1 MTGPDMPDRA
11 RLVLPGGLSPEDF
24 LASLP
29 DVVSDVLRGTCDVV
43 TAGSEGGDP
52 RVTAALDGLGEGV
65 AVVVERGEIVW
76 MNDRLADHSP
86 EMLRRFGDRC
96 HEAIQEFMRHP
107 EVGDGE
113 SIRLDFRHGERT
125 YEVICSPMPDDP
137 TRHTAAALV
146 SDVTELKRTESMIE
160 EIDLAGGDLLDLD
173 PDTLNP
179 LDVGARL
186 RLIEDKVV
194 RTMRSVIGFE
204 HFEVRIVDRRSGQ
217 LELVMGAG
225 IDPLSIGERL
235 FARAEEN
242 GISGWVASHGRAYL
256 CRDAAQDPLYRTGI
270 PGCGSSLTVPL
281 RLRDRVVGV
290 LNIEST
296 TVDDFDDRDQLLV
309 ELYGRYIAMAVN
321 ILDMLVVERY
331 TTNRTFS
338 STVLGELRDPLDAIT
353 RHAAELRAGYIGDAA
368 MQAKLDAILASV
380 DAVRQRV
387 LACSSGPQTILG
399 AGDLDREPIDDPVI
413 RGRRIVVAD
422 DEPAIRD
429 SIKDLLEQ
437 RGATVEA
444 YADGSGAIESIEGR
458 GPEID
463 LVISDVRMPD
473 RNGYEVFRS
482 ARIHAPDASIILM
495 TGFGYDPNH
504 SIVRSSQEGL
514 EAFLFKPFR
523 VSQLIEEVH
532 KALAG
537 GVERDNRK

>member
-1 MTGPDMPDRA
+1 MTGPDSQDRA
-11 RLVLPGGLSPEDF
+11 RLILPAGIAPEDF
-24 LASLP
+24 LAGLP
-29 DVVSDVLRGTCDVV
+29 DVVSDVLRGTCDVIPGD
-43 TAGSEGGDP
+43 ASNGDP

-65 AVVVERGEIVW
+65 AVVVDRGEIVW

-86 EMLRRFGDRC
+86 EMLRRFADCC
-96 HEAIQEFMRHP
+96 HDAIEEFMTHP
-107 EVGDGE
+107 EVLDGE
-113 SIRLDFRHGERT
+113 SIRTDFRHGDRA

-137 TRHTAAALV
+137 TRHTVAALI
-146 SDVTELKRTESMIE
+146 SDVTELKRTEALIE
-160 EIDLAGGDLLDLD
+160 EIDAAGGDLLDLD
-173 PDTLNP
+173 PDTVNP
-179 LDVGARL
+179 LDVAARL

-194 RTMRSVIGFE
+194 RTMRSVVGFE

-225 IDPLSIGERL
+225 MDPLSIGERL
-235 FARAEEN
+235 FARAEDN
-242 GISGWVASHGRAYL
+242 GISGWVASQGKAYL
-256 CRDAAQDPLYRTGI
+256 CRDAAQDPLYRLGI
-270 PGCGSSLTVPL
+270 PSCGSSLTVPL

-290 LNIEST
+290 LNVESEQI
-296 TVDDFDDRDQLLV
+296 DAFDERDQLLV

-331 TTNRTFS
+331 TTNRAFS

-353 RHAAELRAGYIGDAA
+353 RHAAELRTSYIGDGA
-368 MQAKLDAILASV
+368 MLGRLDAILAAV
-380 DAVRQRV
+380 DLVRQRV

-399 AGDLDREPIDDPVI
+399 AGEGGGEPVEDAII
-413 RGRRIVVAD
+413 KGRRIIVAD

-429 SIKDLLEQ
+429 AIKDLLEL
-437 RGATVEA
+437 RGASVEA
-444 YADGSGAIESIEGR
+444 HADGAGAIESLEADGAHV
-458 GPEID
+458 D

-482 ARIHAPDASIILM
+482 ARSHAPNASIILM

-537 GVERDNRK
+537 GERLEHG

>member
-1 MTGPDMPDRA
+1 MTGPDSNDRA
-11 RLVLPGGLSPEDF
+11 RLILPEGIAPEDF
-24 LASLP
+24 LAGLP
-29 DVVSDVLRGTCDVV
+29 DVVSDVLRGTCDLIAGE
-43 TAGSEGGDP
+43 TANGDP
-52 RVTAALDGLGEGV
+52 RVAAALDGLGEGV
-65 AVVVERGEIVW
+65 AVVVDRGEIVW

-86 EMLRRFGDRC
+86 EMLRRFADCC
-96 HEAIQEFMRHP
+96 HDAIGEFMTHP
-107 EVGDGE
+107 EVLDGE
-113 SIRLDFRHGERT
+113 SIRTDFRHGDRT
-125 YEVICSPMPDDP
+125 YDVICSPMPDDP
-137 TRHTAAALV
+137 TRHTVAALV
-146 SDVTELKRTESMIE
+146 SDVTELKRTEALIE
-160 EIDLAGGDLLDLD
+160 EIDAAGGDLLDLD
-173 PDTLNP
+173 PDTVNP
-179 LDVGARL
+179 LDVAARL

-194 RTMRSVIGFE
+194 RTMRSVVGFE

-225 IDPLSIGERL
+225 MDPLSIGERL

-242 GISGWVASHGRAYL
+242 GISGWVAAQGKAYL
-256 CRDAAQDPLYRTGI
+256 CRDAAKDPMYRVGI
-270 PGCGSSLTVPL
+270 PSCGSSLTVPL

-290 LNIEST
+290 LNVESEQI
-296 TVDDFDDRDQLLV
+296 DAFDERDQLLV

-331 TTNRTFS
+331 TTNRAFS

-353 RHAAELRAGYIGDAA
+353 RHAAELRSTYIGDAA
-368 MQAKLDAILASV
+368 MLGRLDAILASV
-380 DAVRQRV
+380 DLVRQRV

-399 AGDLDREPIDDPVI
+399 AGEWDQEPVDDPVVK
-413 RGRRIVVAD
+413 GRRIIVAD

-429 SIKDLLEQ
+429 AIKDLLEQ
-437 RGATVEA
+437 RGARVEA
-444 YADGSGAIESIEGR
+444 YADGAGAIESLEADG
-458 GPEID
+458 GDVD

-482 ARIHAPDASIILM
+482 ARSHAPQASIILM

-523 VSQLIEEVH
+523 VSQLVEEVH

-537 GVERDNRK
+537 GERLES

>member
-1 MTGPDMPDRA
+1 MTGPDSNDRA
-11 RLVLPGGLSPEDF
+11 RLILPAGTAPEDF
-24 LASLP
+24 LAGLP
-29 DVVSDVLRGTCDVV
+29 DVVSDVLRGTCDVIPGDA
-43 TAGSEGGDP
+43 TGGDP
-52 RVTAALDGLGEGV
+52 RVAAALDGLGEGV

-86 EMLRRFGDRC
+86 EMLRRFADCC
-96 HEAIQEFMRHP
+96 HEAIREFMTHP
-107 EVGDGE
+107 EVLDGE
-113 SIRLDFRHGERT
+113 SIRTDFRHNERS

-137 TRHTAAALV
+137 TRHAVAALV
-146 SDVTELKRTESMIE
+146 SDVTELKRTEALIE
-160 EIDLAGGDLLDLD
+160 EIDRAGGDLLDLD
-173 PDTLNP
+173 PDTVNP
-179 LDVGARL
+179 LDVAARL

-194 RTMRSVIGFE
+194 RTMRSVVGFE

-225 IDPLSIGERL
+225 MDPLSIGERL
-235 FARAEEN
+235 YARPEEN
-242 GISGWVASHGRAYL
+242 GISGWVAATGKAYL
-256 CRDAAQDPLYRTGI
+256 CRDAINDPLYRLGI
-270 PGCGSSLTVPL
+270 PSCGSSLTVPL

-290 LNIEST
+290 LNVESEQP
-296 TVDDFDDRDQLLV
+296 DAFDERDQLLV

-331 TTNRTFS
+331 TTNRAFS

-353 RHAAELRAGYIGDAA
+353 RHAAELRSTYIGDGA
-368 MQAKLDAILASV
+368 MLGRLDAILASV
-380 DAVRQRV
+380 DLVRQRV

-399 AGDLDREPIDDPVI
+399 AGEGSGDPVDDEII
-413 RGRRIVVAD
+413 RGRRIIVAD

-429 SIKDLLEQ
+429 AIKDLLEQ

-444 YADGSGAIESIEGR
+444 YADGAGAIESLEAR
-458 GPEID
+458 GADVD

-482 ARIHAPDASIILM
+482 ARVHAPQASIILM

-532 KALAG
+532 KALGSGTASS
-537 GVERDNRK
+537 

>member
-1 MTGPDMPDRA
+1 
-11 RLVLPGGLSPEDF
+11 
-24 LASLP
+24 
-29 DVVSDVLRGTCDVV
+29 
-43 TAGSEGGDP
+43 
-52 RVTAALDGLGEGV
+52 
-65 AVVVERGEIVW
+65 
-76 MNDRLADHSP
+76 
-86 EMLRRFGDRC
+86 MLRRFADCC
-96 HEAIQEFMRHP
+96 HEAIREFMTHP
-107 EVGDGE
+107 EVLDGE
-113 SIRLDFRHGERT
+113 SIRTDFRHNERS

-137 TRHTAAALV
+137 TRHAVAALV
-146 SDVTELKRTESMIE
+146 SDVTELKRTEALIE
-160 EIDLAGGDLLDLD
+160 EIDRAGGDLLDLD
-173 PDTLNP
+173 PDTVNP
-179 LDVGARL
+179 LDVAARL

-194 RTMRSVIGFE
+194 RTMRSVVGFE

-225 IDPLSIGERL
+225 MDPLSIGERL
-235 FARAEEN
+235 YARPEEN
-242 GISGWVASHGRAYL
+242 GISGWVAATGKAYL
-256 CRDAAQDPLYRTGI
+256 CRDAIKDPLYRLGI
-270 PGCGSSLTVPL
+270 PSCGSSLTVPL

-290 LNIEST
+290 LNVESEQP
-296 TVDDFDDRDQLLV
+296 DAFDERDQLLV

-331 TTNRTFS
+331 TTNRAFS

-353 RHAAELRAGYIGDAA
+353 RHAAELRSTYIGDGA
-368 MQAKLDAILASV
+368 MLGRLDAILASV
-380 DAVRQRV
+380 DLVRQRV

-399 AGDLDREPIDDPVI
+399 AGEGSGDPVDDEII
-413 RGRRIVVAD
+413 RGRRIIVAD

-429 SIKDLLEQ
+429 AIKDLLEQ

-444 YADGSGAIESIEGR
+444 YADGAGAIESLEAR
-458 GPEID
+458 GADVD

-482 ARIHAPDASIILM
+482 ARVHAPQASIILM

-532 KALAG
+532 KALGSGTASS
-537 GVERDNRK
+537 

>member
-1 MTGPDMPDRA
+1 MTGPDSNDRA
-11 RLVLPGGLSPEDF
+11 RLILPEGIAPEDF
-24 LASLP
+24 LAGLP
-29 DVVSDVLRGTCDVV
+29 DVVSDVLRGTCDLI
-43 TAGSEGGDP
+43 AGEAANGDP
-52 RVTAALDGLGEGV
+52 RVAAALDGLGEGV
-65 AVVVERGEIVW
+65 AVVVDRGEIVW

-86 EMLRRFGDRC
+86 EMLRRFADCC
-96 HEAIQEFMRHP
+96 HDAIGEFMTHP
-107 EVGDGE
+107 EVLDGE
-113 SIRLDFRHGERT
+113 SIRTDFRHGDRT
-125 YEVICSPMPDDP
+125 YDVICSPMPDDP
-137 TRHTAAALV
+137 TRHTVAALV
-146 SDVTELKRTESMIE
+146 SDVTELKRTEALIE
-160 EIDLAGGDLLDLD
+160 EIDAAGGDLLDLD
-173 PDTLNP
+173 PDTVNP
-179 LDVGARL
+179 LDVAARL

-194 RTMRSVIGFE
+194 RTMRSVVGFE

-225 IDPLSIGERL
+225 MDPLSIGERL

-242 GISGWVASHGRAYL
+242 GISGWVAAQGKAYL
-256 CRDAAQDPLYRTGI
+256 CRDAAKDPMYRVGI
-270 PGCGSSLTVPL
+270 PSCGSSLTVPL

-290 LNIEST
+290 LNVESEQ
-296 TVDDFDDRDQLLV
+296 VDAFDERDQLLV

-331 TTNRTFS
+331 TTNRAFS

-353 RHAAELRAGYIGDAA
+353 RHAAELRSTYIGDAA
-368 MQAKLDAILASV
+368 MLGRLDAILASV
-380 DAVRQRV
+380 DLVRQRV

-399 AGDLDREPIDDPVI
+399 AGEWDQEPVDDPVVK
-413 RGRRIVVAD
+413 GRRIIVAD

-429 SIKDLLEQ
+429 AIKDLLEQ
-437 RGATVEA
+437 RGARVEA
-444 YADGSGAIESIEGR
+444 YADGAGAIESLEAAG
-458 GPEID
+458 GDVD

-482 ARIHAPDASIILM
+482 ARSHAPQASIILM

-523 VSQLIEEVH
+523 VSQLVEEVH

-537 GVERDNRK
+537 GERLES